1 MSEVRGDRS
10 VGEAMK
16 ITVVGFLAIA
26 AMVIA
31 AVLLIGYLSRT
42 NSQGPQSS
50 HP

>member
-1 MSEVRGDRS
+1 MSEVRRDRS

-16 ITVVGFLAIA
+16 ITIVGFLAIA

-31 AVLLIGYLSRT
+31 AALLIGYLSRT
-42 NSQGPQSS
+42 NSQGPKSR